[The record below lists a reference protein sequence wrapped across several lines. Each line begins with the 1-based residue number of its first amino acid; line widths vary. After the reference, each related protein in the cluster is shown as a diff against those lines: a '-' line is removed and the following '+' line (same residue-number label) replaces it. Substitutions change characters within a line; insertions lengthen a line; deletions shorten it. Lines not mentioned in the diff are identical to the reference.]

1 MKPDREVTFN
11 QSPNEDGMEIPT
23 PVIPTVPKGLN
34 QTTLL
39 VDLPSR
45 GLFYPKENPL
55 SSGQVELRYM
65 TAKDE
70 DILTNQNYIMQG
82 TAIERM
88 FRNLLVSEIDWDD
101 LLVGDK
107 NAIMIAARI
116 AAYGEEYVIQVTTPS
131 GNTQDTTINLSELK
145 PKPIDESVLVTKN
158 SNLFKLNLPKS
169 KKEVHVKLLTGKED
183 KEIDAIVKSY
193 EKVGKDPGLLTL
205 RLKHMIVALDGN
217 VDLVYIRN
225 YIDTDLLAADS
236 RAIRSFL
243 SKIQPDVDFNVDVI
257 DRYTGEPFR
266 TSVVFDERFFWPD
279 LER

>member
-11 QSPNEDGMEIPT
+11 QSPNEENMEIPV
-23 PVIPTVPKGLN
+23 PVIPTVPQGVK
-34 QTTLL
+34 QTTLI

-45 GLFYPKENPL
+45 GLFYLKDNPL

-107 NAIMIAARI
+107 NAIMIASRI
-116 AAYGEEYVIQVTTPS
+116 AAYGDEYVIQVTTPS
-131 GNTQDTTINLSELK
+131 GNTQDTTINLSDLK
-145 PKPIDESVLVTKN
+145 AKAIDESVLVTKN

-205 RLKHMIVALDGN
+205 RLKHMIVAIDGN
-217 VDLVYIRN
+217 MDLTTIRN

-236 RAIRSFL
+236 RAIRSFI
-243 SKIQPDVDFNVDVI
+243 SKIQPDVDFNVEVI

-266 TSVVFDERFFWPD
+266 TPMVFDERFFWPD

>member
-11 QSPNEDGMEIPT
+11 QSPSEDGMEIPI
-23 PVIPTVPKGLN
+23 PVIPTVPQGLN
-34 QTTLL
+34 QTTLI

-107 NAIMIAARI
+107 NAIMIASRI
-116 AAYGEEYVIQVTTPS
+116 AAYGDEYVIQVTTPS

-145 PKPIDESVLVTKN
+145 PKPIDESV
-158 SNLFKLNLPKS
+158 
-169 KKEVHVKLLTGKED
+169 KEVHVKLLTGKED

-205 RLKHMIVALDGN
+205 RLKHMIVALDNN

-243 SKIQPDVDFNVDVI
+243 SKIQPDVDFNVEVI

-266 TSVVFDERFFWPD
+266 TPVVFDERFFWPD

>member
-11 QSPNEDGMEIPT
+11 QSPSEGGMEIPT
-23 PVIPTVPKGLN
+23 PVIPTVPQGTN
-34 QTTLL
+34 QTTLI

-107 NAIMIAARI
+107 NAIMIASRI
-116 AAYGEEYVIQVTTPS
+116 AAYGDEYVIQVTTPS

-158 SNLFKLNLPKS
+158 SNLFKLTLPKS

-217 VDLVYIRN
+217 MDLVAIRH

-236 RAIRSFL
+236 RAIRSFI
-243 SKIQPDVDFNVDVI
+243 SKIQPDVDFNVEVI

-266 TSVVFDERFFWPD
+266 APMVFDERFFWPD

>member
-1 MKPDREVTFN
+1 
-11 QSPNEDGMEIPT
+11 
-23 PVIPTVPKGLN
+23 
-34 QTTLL
+34 
-39 VDLPSR
+39 
-45 GLFYPKENPL
+45 
-55 SSGQVELRYM
+55 
-65 TAKDE
+65 
-70 DILTNQNYIMQG
+70 
-82 TAIERM
+82 
-88 FRNLLVSEIDWDD
+88 
-101 LLVGDK
+101 
-107 NAIMIAARI
+107 
-116 AAYGEEYVIQVTTPS
+116 
-131 GNTQDTTINLSELK
+131 LSELK

-158 SNLFKLNLPKS
+158 SNLFKLTLPKS

>member
-11 QSPNEDGMEIPT
+11 QSPSEDGMEIPT
-23 PVIPTVPKGLN
+23 PVIPTVPKGVS

-116 AAYGEEYVIQVTTPS
+116 AAYGEDYVIQVTTPS

-158 SNLFKLNLPKS
+158 SNLFKLTLPKS

-205 RLKHMIVALDGN
+205 RLKHMIVARQYIYEEVFQLIHYGKGFTYN
-217 VDLVYIRN
+217 DLMDMPIFIRKFFYN
-225 YIDTDLLAADS
+225 RLLEAYEERNEANKKASKKS
-236 RAIRSFL
+236 R
-243 SKIQPDVDFNVDVI
+243 
-257 DRYTGEPFR
+257 
-266 TSVVFDERFFWPD
+266 
-279 LER
+279 